1 MKRDKKGRF
10 AKEDYSNERYEVSLC
25 FPSLKNFI
33 IIILLAFILF
43 PLAIIISRS
52 KLSEKVFSFFV
63 DIMTRRDKKNL
74 KKRMV
79 YSIK

>member
-10 AKEDYSNERYEVSLC
+10 AKEDYFNESYEISLC

-43 PLAIIISRS
+43 PWAIIISKC
-52 KLSEKVFSFFV
+52 KLLEKVFSFFD
-63 DIMTRRDKKNL
+63 DIMTRRDEEESPKKNGIF
-74 KKRMV
+74 
-79 YSIK
+79 Y

>member
-10 AKEDYSNERYEVSLC
+10 AKEDYSNESYEISLC

-43 PLAIIISRS
+43 PWAINNNIKMQAFRES
-52 KLSEKVFSFFV
+52 SFFD
-63 DIMTRRDKKNL
+63 DIMTRRDEEKKKKKNGIF
-74 KKRMV
+74 
-79 YSIK
+79 Y

>member
-43 PLAIIISRS
+43 TLAIIISRC
-52 KLSEKVFSFFV
+52 KLLEKVFSFFD
-63 DIMTRRDKKNL
+63 DIMTRRDEEESPKKNGIF
-74 KKRMV
+74 
-79 YSIK
+79 IK